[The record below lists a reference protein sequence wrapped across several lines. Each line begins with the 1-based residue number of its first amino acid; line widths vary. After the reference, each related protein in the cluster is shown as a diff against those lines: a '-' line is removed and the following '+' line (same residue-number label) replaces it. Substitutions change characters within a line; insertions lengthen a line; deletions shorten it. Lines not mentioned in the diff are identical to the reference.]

1 MFVRKRANG
10 NQLLEAYRDE
20 EGKKRNRVVCS
31 LGEHETPEAALEA
44 AEAELEAL
52 LERPRRAARRVAT
65 YEERFKDDYAEGLAK
80 WHGGEIPPLE
90 EVLELARGIHAQ
102 AGYDPAWGRK
112 MDPFLEGSEYAMDF
126 IIYNGYEAI
135 ELHEYIWDLRDLE
148 KVRAEAQAAWDAGA
162 PERRR
167 LEERIAALKAVV
179 SE

>member
-102 AGYDPAWGRK
+102 AGYDPAWGAKWTRFWRA
-112 MDPFLEGSEYAMDF
+112 PNTRWISSSTTATRPSSYTNTYGTYATWRRC
-126 IIYNGYEAI
+126 G
-135 ELHEYIWDLRDLE
+135 
-148 KVRAEAQAAWDAGA
+148 
-162 PERRR
+162 PRRR
-167 LEERIAALKAVV
+167 QPGTPGPPRGGAWR
-179 SE
+179 SGSPR